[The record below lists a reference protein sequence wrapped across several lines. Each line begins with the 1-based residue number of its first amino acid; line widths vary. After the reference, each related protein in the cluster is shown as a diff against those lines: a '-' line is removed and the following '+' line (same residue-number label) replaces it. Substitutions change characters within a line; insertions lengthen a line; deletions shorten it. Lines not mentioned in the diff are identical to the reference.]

1 MSPYKDIQTSE
12 SIVPSEAHSIAAS
25 FRREAQRVRDL
36 AANHRSIKGTLD
48 STWEGNSKNR
58 FSGDFD
64 PQISQLDNYAGTL
77 EEKARQIENIH
88 VTVWKTVRVY
98 VK

>member
-1 MSPYKDIQTSE
+1 MSPYKEIRTSE
-12 SIVPSEAHSIAAS
+12 SIIPSEAHAIAAS

-36 AANHRSIKGTLD
+36 AAKHRSIKGTLD
-48 STWEGNSKNR
+48 STWEGLSKNK

-64 PQISQLDNYAGTL
+64 PQISQLDNYVNTL

-88 VTVWKTVRVY
+88 ITVWHTTRVF